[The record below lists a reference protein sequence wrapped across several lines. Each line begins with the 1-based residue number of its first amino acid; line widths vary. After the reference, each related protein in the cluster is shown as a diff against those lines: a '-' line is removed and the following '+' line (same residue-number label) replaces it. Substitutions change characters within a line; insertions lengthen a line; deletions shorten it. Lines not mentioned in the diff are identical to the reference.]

1 MSEEEEVGIVSYF
14 MCFILVSVYNNY
26 ALCVKSNVI
35 MRCHG
40 GILSEFVLVDLN
52 YKTSNKDFLA
62 GPNSITFTYDIDFP
76 ISAVSRMFSS

>member
-40 GILSEFVLVDLN
+40 DILSEFVLVDLD
-52 YKTSNKDFLA
+52 YKRSNKDFLA
-62 GPNSITFTYDIDFP
+62 GPNLITFSLHMI
-76 ISAVSRMFSS
+76 